1 MSAYRKPFDETK
13 YMSFLIK
20 DDKLLETYNEI
31 WEKLKNV
38 IKKEFDCE
46 PVYNEKYLKA
56 KIKSYNGKINTSF
69 CNNKIPKEGSQFICL
84 SVILI
89 DSVFRSGKN
98 YYPQVFSEEC
108 KYIFKE
114 KKIAKYV
121 IVDKKI
127 SSESDREKF

>member
-1 MSAYRKPFDETK
+1 MNFGKI
-13 YMSFLIK
+13 IK
-20 DDKLLETYNEI
+20 NT
-31 WEKLKNV
+31 
-38 IKKEFDCE
+38 IKEEFYSE
-46 PVYNEKYLKA
+46 PVYYQRYLKV
-56 KIKSYNGKINTSF
+56 KRKSYNEKINTNF